1 MKPVSWETH
10 RRTAIDI
17 ISRPAKLKIILK
29 TKDDPFFLERWIAH
43 HARIVSEENLIIFD
57 NISAD
62 PGVIKT
68 YEDRPHLPVFTFSGM
83 HNNIHDWEMQ
93 RDLYDALH
101 KASKHFCFL
110 DTDEFLGA
118 IIDNHW
124 VADESILSFLR
135 PGEAAPATWLFNAAG
150 SDRIFEVKDVNELEQ
165 GLLWGKPLLPS
176 PPSMAGILTHSVQ
189 YDPNIFK
196 SARAINFFILH
207 LKNLDRE
214 QRIQANI
221 KKLKSRGIIP
231 ADATEETVRHRG
243 VKPDDSY
250 NVRLYLKEAH
260 QLLSEGAPMAPSAP
274 AENQM
279 EIQRNGAIKF
289 GSAKARATFD
299 QHILNGRTIYER
311 IAEGHQQA
319 KKAGLVLEIKRAL
332 SFRTHMSP
340 TKQRV
345 SPTEQ
350 AAPFLPHMSA
360 TEQSVYRSAL
370 QKSRRI
376 IEFGTGG
383 STFMALA
390 SSSVQSITS
399 IESDVSWILKL
410 RQEQKVIEA
419 ESSGRLSL
427 HWSDVGPVGNW
438 GHPSDERYRIKWPS
452 YSMIYWQ
459 PWDPFDLALIDGR
472 FRVACALQAALN
484 GCPVIVFHDFW
495 NRPQYHGVLAVLD
508 PIERADTLAVL
519 VPKAKF
525 DQTMAQSIYENF
537 KYNPN

>member
-1 MKPVSWETH
+1 MKPLSWETQ
-10 RRTAIDI
+10 RRAAIDI

-43 HARIVSEENLIIFD
+43 HARIATEENLIIFD
-57 NISAD
+57 NMSTD
-62 PGVIKT
+62 PDVIKI

-101 KASKHFCFL
+101 QASTHFCFL

-124 VADESILSFLR
+124 IADESISSLLR
-135 PGEAAPATWLFNAAG
+135 SGEAAPATWLFNAAG
-150 SDRIFEVKDVNELEQ
+150 SDRIFEVKDANELEQ
-165 GLLWGKPLLPS
+165 GLLWGKPILPS
-176 PPSMAGILTHSVQ
+176 PPSMAGVLTHSVQ
-189 YDPNIFK
+189 YDPSIFK
-196 SARAINFFILH
+196 STRTTNFFILH

-243 VKPDDSY
+243 IKPNDSY

-260 QLLSEGAPMAPSAP
+260 QLLSEGTPSAPSTP

-279 EIQRNGAIKF
+279 EIQRSGAIQF
-289 GSAKARATFD
+289 GSANAKATFD
-299 QHILNGRTIYER
+299 QHLSNNRSVYER
-311 IAEGHQQA
+311 IADGHQRA
-319 KKAGLVLEIKRAL
+319 KKAGLVLELKPANPVRPP
-332 SFRTHMSP
+332 MS
-340 TKQRV
+340 T
-345 SPTEQ
+345 TEES
-350 AAPFLPHMSA
+350 APFPPHMSA
-360 TEQSVYRSAL
+360 AEQSVYRSVL

-390 SSSVQSITS
+390 SSSVLSITS

-410 RQEQKVIEA
+410 RQEQKIIEA
-419 ESSGRLSL
+419 ESNGRLNL
-427 HWSDVGPVGNW
+427 YWSDIGPVGNW

-452 YSMIYWQ
+452 YSTIYWQ
-459 PWDPFDLALIDGR
+459 PWAPFDLALIDGR
-472 FRVACALQAALN
+472 FRVACAIQAALN
-484 GCPVIVFHDFW
+484 GCHTIIFHDFW
-495 NRPQYHGVLAVLD
+495 NRPEYHDVLHIMEPTEKV
-508 PIERADTLAVL
+508 DTLAVL
-519 VPKAKF
+519 RPKADF
-525 DQTMAQSIYENF
+525 DRASAQSIYEKF
-537 KYNPN
+537 KIIPN